1 MFLWRGREGS
11 PGRWMLQDCPRPPGC
26 GCLPVTST
34 PCPAGHGCP
43 LAGIGAPGRLG
54 SVIARSWAS
63 RRLCHYA
70 YRRDLR
76 RHRAFRGAVPVAC
89 RPGVDSR
96 GLRGRDAAAVAR
108 QRHQQ
113 QQLDVPA
120 GQRAERARRG
130 AGRPARHGQPVRDP
144 GGGRAVRRAADAGR
158 RDGAGRAAASAGHGP
173 RRQPGAGPR
182 QVARRAGRAAAG
194 TRAGQWR
201 QPEPADRPGGRAA
214 REDRQRRAAGRP
226 AGAPG
231 GRYRRLSRPA
241 EGVRQHRRQG
251 AVFLGAVH
259 HRAARAD
266 LPVADAGA
274 DHARPR
280 VHLGAHFRPAG
291 RRGGEARA
299 PGIPAG
305 PVPADRPGAGRGH
318 RLRAVPGVPGPR
330 GTAGRAAR
338 HAGRQLSGLPQR
350 PRQHAGRPDPR
361 QAPGRRTRS
370 SGR

>member
-1 MFLWRGREGS
+1 MRIDAIFGAIGRFAVRF
-11 PGRWMLQDCPRPPGC
+11 RWLVVLVWIAAAFGAVTQ
-26 GCLPVTST
+26 LPS
-34 PCPAGHGCP
+34 
-43 LAGIGAPGRLG
+43 LG
-54 SVIARSWAS
+54 SVTNNNNSTFLPASAPSEHAAVLAAPLGTANLFGIPVVAARS
-63 RRLCHYA
+63 
-70 YRRDLR
+70 
-76 RHRAFRGAVPVAC
+76 GAPLAPADVTALAALQHQLGTV
-89 RPGVDSR
+89 PGVSR
-96 GLRGRDAAAVAR
+96 VQDLGRSPDGQAEQLQVLAQASGGNQSQQTDLVDGLRAKI
-108 QRHQQ
+108 
-113 QQLDVPA
+113 
-120 GQRAERARRG
+120 
-130 AGRPARHGQPVRDP
+130 
-144 GGGRAVRRAADAGR
+144 
-158 RDGAGRAAASAGHGP
+158 ASAGL
-173 RRQPGAGPR
+173 
-182 QVARRAGRAAAG
+182 
-194 TRAGQWR
+194 
-201 QPEPADRPGGRAA
+201 PAW
-214 REDRQRRAAGRP
+214 P

-251 AVFLGAVH
+251 AGFLGAVH
-259 HRAARAD
+259 HRAAGAD

-361 QAPGRRTRS
+361 QGPGRRTRS